1 MIEELQAL
9 EGFRGQVRGWLRA
22 NLPMDWQQRML
33 GASEE
38 EHIAFQRSWFK
49 KLKDGGYVAPHW
61 PKAWGGAELSFA
73 EQIVLYEEIARA
85 GAPRLVLYF
94 ISLYHAPATLLEWGN
109 DEQRSRHL
117 PAILSGD
124 EIWCQGFS
132 EPNAGSDLAS
142 LKTRA
147 ERRGDRYIVNGQK
160 IWSSNA
166 QYARYCLLLARTDPN
181 APKHRGISY
190 FILDLNTPG
199 VTRRPI
205 QMLTGGSHFCE
216 VFLDNVE
223 IPAESL
229 IGAENEGWKVAQA
242 TLSSERGLTIL
253 ELCERMRIAFDLLVR
268 DAQREVPQSIIEQP
282 ANRRWIDDDQI
293 RRSLVDIHT
302 RIQALRLLI
311 NNMLSRVLRKGS
323 TGTEPS
329 IIKVYYSELLQ
340 DFTELGVRM
349 GGIDAQYL
357 QSVLMGGGY
366 ETGYWMH
373 DHLYSWSWTIAGGSN
388 EIQRNIIAE
397 RGLGLP
403 RDSGPGA

>member
-9 EGFRGQVRGWLRA
+9 TGFREQVRTWLRA
-22 NLPMDWQQRML
+22 NLPADWHQRML

-38 EHIAFQRSWFK
+38 EHIAFQRSWFR
-49 KLKDGGYVAPHW
+49 KLKEGGYVAPHW
-61 PKAWGGAELSFA
+61 PKKWGGAELSFA

-94 ISLYHAPATLLEWGN
+94 ISLYHAPATLLEWGTE
-109 DEQRSRHL
+109 EQRSRHL
-117 PAILSGD
+117 PAILTGD

-142 LKTRA
+142 LRTRA
-147 ERRGDRYIVNGQK
+147 ERHNDVKGDRYIVNGQK

-166 QYARYCLLLARTDPN
+166 QYARYCLLLARTDP
-181 APKHRGISY
+181 AAVKHRGISY
-190 FILDLNTPG
+190 FILDLETPG

-205 QMLTGGSHFCE
+205 KQLTGGSHFCE

-223 IPAESL
+223 IPAENL

-253 ELCERMRIAFDLLVR
+253 ELSERMRIAFDLLVR
-268 DAQREVPQSIIEQP
+268 DSNKEAPWLDQAKGDRL
-282 ANRRWIDDDQI
+282 IDDDQI
-293 RRSLVDIHT
+293 RRSLVNIHT

-311 NNMLSRVLRKGS
+311 NDMLSRVLHKGS

-349 GGIDAQYL
+349 GGIDAQYV

-397 RGLGLP
+397 RELGLP
-403 RDSGPGA
+403 REGRK